1 MKITIFEEKFA
12 MFQSQKIYV
21 EKILPINERGSTN
34 DSFAYQEFDHSAQ
47 ADFYFTYLKKRLLS
61 ISMWSKF
68 AGGDNFIFELTD
80 SQGNLK
86 SSPPIITDKIRIQLP
101 GPKDQEGLGFDWVEV
116 VRMDEGH
123 FKNVQFYLLEV
134 SPCDC
139 PYQNSEKTAHF
150 YWENATNTFVIAKQ
164 ENIVQISIH
173 GRNELPN
180 ISDQNLIDKI
190 RNFLVANAGIITGS
204 KIQWEVFSDNLMKE
218 ENE

>member
-1 MKITIFEEKFA
+1 MKITIFEEKFP
-12 MFQSQKIYV
+12 MFQSHKLYV
-21 EKILPINERGSTN
+21 EEILPINDRGSAN
-34 DSFAYQEFDHSAQ
+34 DSFAHREFDDSAQ
-47 ADFYFTYLKKRLLS
+47 ADVYFTNLKKRLLS
-61 ISMWSKF
+61 VSMWSKF

-116 VRMDEGH
+116 VRMEKGH

-139 PYQNSEKTAHF
+139 PYQNGDKTAHF

-164 ENIVQISIH
+164 ENIVQVSIH
-173 GRNELPN
+173 GRNEVAN
-180 ISDQNLIDKI
+180 TSDQSLTDKI
-190 RNFLVANAGIITGS
+190 RNFVMANTGIIAGS
-204 KIQWEVFSDNLMKE
+204 KIQWEVFTDNLMKE